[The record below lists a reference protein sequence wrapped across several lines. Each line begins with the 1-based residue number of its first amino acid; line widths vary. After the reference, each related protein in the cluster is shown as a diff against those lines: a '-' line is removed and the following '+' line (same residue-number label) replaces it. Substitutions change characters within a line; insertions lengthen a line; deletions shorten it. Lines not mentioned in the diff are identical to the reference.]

1 MQCMETCDRLMNLA
15 QLRALV
21 AVADEG
27 SFTQAASVLGLT
39 QSGTS
44 HAVASLERELGLRL
58 IHRARTGVAVTAPG
72 ERILTL
78 AREVLHRADRITEE
92 AAAAAG
98 RYRGRL
104 RLAGVPSACHLLP
117 ALIAEFGR
125 RFPQVEVVL
134 LEGTDTEVTDW
145 LREGIADIAVQ
156 AATNWINGVPLAE
169 DRMIAVLD
177 HDHVLATQASVSLA
191 DLSDDPFIL
200 SDGGCEPLLRQ
211 MYKAAGLDLR
221 PKLRVRDMA
230 TLLALVRE
238 QVGVTV
244 IPELSFTDPRGL
256 VAVPV
261 EPLTHRRLV
270 LTTHSQDV
278 GLAAHAFLDL
288 PTSGDW
294 AVDPGKVSNTL
305 GWALARAVP

>member
-1 MQCMETCDRLMNLA
+1 MI
-15 QLRALV
+15 V
-21 AVADEG
+21 
-27 SFTQAASVLGLT
+27 
-39 QSGTS
+39 
-44 HAVASLERELGLRL
+44 
-58 IHRARTGVAVTAPG
+58 
-72 ERILTL
+72 
-78 AREVLHRADRITEE
+78 
-92 AAAAAG
+92 
-98 RYRGRL
+98 
-104 RLAGVPSACHLLP
+104 
-117 ALIAEFGR
+117 
-125 RFPQVEVVL
+125 
-134 LEGTDTEVTDW
+134 
-145 LREGIADIAVQ
+145 
-156 AATNWINGVPLAE
+156 AE

-278 GLAAHAFLDL
+278 GPAAHAFLDL

-294 AVDPGKVSNTL
+294 SNRLRRHPIQDVRSQHTAVGPVHPCPCVHHLSGNPRATPGSACGERPRGNFAAAQMQGRNQAVIDELLLRAPRRTPAAVDSPNRTGMV
-305 GWALARAVP
+305 RAAG

>member
-1 MQCMETCDRLMNLA
+1 
-15 QLRALV
+15 
-21 AVADEG
+21 
-27 SFTQAASVLGLT
+27 
-39 QSGTS
+39 
-44 HAVASLERELGLRL
+44 
-58 IHRARTGVAVTAPG
+58 
-72 ERILTL
+72 
-78 AREVLHRADRITEE
+78 
-92 AAAAAG
+92 
-98 RYRGRL
+98 
-104 RLAGVPSACHLLP
+104 
-117 ALIAEFGR
+117 
-125 RFPQVEVVL
+125 
-134 LEGTDTEVTDW
+134 VTDW

-211 MYKAAGLDLR
+211 MYKAAGLGLR
-221 PKLRVRDMA
+221 PKLPVRDMA

-261 EPLTHRRLV
+261 KPVTHRRLV

-278 GLAAHAFLDL
+278 GPAAHAFLDL
-288 PTSGDW
+288 PTSGDLQSFW
-294 AVDPGKVSNTL
+294 WGAVFL
-305 GWALARAVP
+305 MAVPIMVLLLGERAKPAARVPRVGAWPD